1 MPTPMAD
8 TQTTNEP
15 TAPPTTDQRLAAM
28 ELLLQQLVLVLECE
42 PTFSADALRRW
53 SMLAHKRMA
62 ATRSMDPGTLQALA
76 QLQQRVLT

>member
-8 TQTTNEP
+8 TQTNEP

-42 PTFSADALRRW
+42 PTFSAEALRRW
-53 SMLAHKRMA
+53 GDLARQRME
-62 ATRSMDPGTLQALA
+62 ATQSVGPGTLEALT
-76 QLQQRVLT
+76 QLQRRVLA